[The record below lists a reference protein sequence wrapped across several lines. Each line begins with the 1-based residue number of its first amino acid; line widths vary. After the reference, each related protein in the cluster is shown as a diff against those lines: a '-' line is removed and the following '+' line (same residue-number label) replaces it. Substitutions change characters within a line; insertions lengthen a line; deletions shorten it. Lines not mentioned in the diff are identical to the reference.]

1 AVLER
6 VQDVVGLRGGHASEV
21 PGPDVGDTPGRF
33 GPSPRREH
41 WIFGVFARAD
51 PYRPIGRP
59 RRGDKAATAS
69 ARSPV
74 TSEHGALMSLKPD
87 QDGRGDTTD
96 RPPTSRAVHALHEV
110 TTRPLIAIAVGVI
123 VVASW
128 IVVFATGFDQDMQ
141 LAFATFCSGVT
152 VVMVF

>member
-1 AVLER
+1 
-6 VQDVVGLRGGHASEV
+6 
-21 PGPDVGDTPGRF
+21 
-33 GPSPRREH
+33 
-41 WIFGVFARAD
+41 
-51 PYRPIGRP
+51 
-59 RRGDKAATAS
+59 
-69 ARSPV
+69 
-74 TSEHGALMSLKPD
+74 MSLKVD
-87 QDGRGDTTD
+87 QEGRGDTTD

-152 VVMVF
+152 VVMVFVLQHTPQRQQIALQVKINEIVRALPLADDRLIAVEMSSDHELVDVEKNQLDQHAAMRNDAS